1 MKNTSKIT
9 NRKKETQK
17 KKKKC
22 RRHTQQPNQTK
33 TQNKKHHNEYSQ
45 KGKIKSC
52 IQEFRKKIE
61 QKQQVFLEFNRIG
74 KIKHIHIK
82 YNNQK
87 NMEKKKER

>member
-1 MKNTSKIT
+1 MIKVYILICKTQPCSGLKQITKKLQKLRKASYMKNTSKIT

-61 QKQQVFLEFNRIG
+61 
-74 KIKHIHIK
+74 
-82 YNNQK
+82 
-87 NMEKKKER
+87 